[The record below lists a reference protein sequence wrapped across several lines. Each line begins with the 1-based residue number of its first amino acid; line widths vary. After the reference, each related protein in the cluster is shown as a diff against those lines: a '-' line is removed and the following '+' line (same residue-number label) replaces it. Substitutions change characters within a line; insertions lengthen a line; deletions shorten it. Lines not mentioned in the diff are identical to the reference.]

1 MTERGNLPT
10 QRVNISTQK
19 MLGGIGSILIMLGWA
34 TEIEILLI
42 LSIVGVVLLLIS
54 IYQLSKKLE
63 KPRIFQNV
71 LISLILAVAVTV
83 LAFVFE
89 ELWEGIK
96 PYVSMGDMGDEVLAD
111 IEWVILVG
119 IVAAYAILVVS
130 AYFYKQAFEILA
142 STTAHNLFRIVG
154 LLIFI
159 GVIITP
165 ILYVL
170 ALLLMYAG
178 YITIHAMESLKDVF
192 FPLLIIVSY
201 IVLAVAFFTAP
212 KEVEVQGT

>member
-1 MTERGNLPT
+1 MMEQGNLPT

-19 MLGGIGSILIMLGWA
+19 MLGGIGSILILLGLV
-34 TEIEILLI
+34 TKIEILSI
-42 LSIVGVVLLLIS
+42 LSIAGFVLWFIS

-63 KPRIFQNV
+63 KPSIFQKV
-71 LISLILAVAVTV
+71 LIGLILAIAGTV
-83 LAFVFE
+83 ILFVLE

-96 PYVSMGDMGDEVLAD
+96 PYVSMGDEVLAD
-111 IEWVILVG
+111 MEWGILVG
-119 IVAAYAILVVS
+119 IIAVYAIYVVS

-142 STTAHNLFRIVG
+142 STTAHNLFRVVG

-159 GVIITP
+159 GVIIIP

-170 ALLLMYAG
+170 AFLLADAG
-178 YITIHAMESLKDVF
+178 YITVHAVESLRDVF

-201 IVLAVAFFTAP
+201 IALAVAFLTAP
-212 KEVEVQGT
+212 NEVEVQST

>member
-1 MTERGNLPT
+1 MEQGNLPT

-19 MLGGIGSILIMLGWA
+19 MLGGIGSILILLGLV
-34 TEIEILLI
+34 TKIEILSI
-42 LSIVGVVLLLIS
+42 LSIAGFVLWFIS

-63 KPRIFQNV
+63 KPSIFQKV
-71 LISLILAVAVTV
+71 LIGLILAIAGTV
-83 LAFVFE
+83 ILFVLE

-96 PYVSMGDMGDEVLAD
+96 PYVSMGDEVLAD
-111 IEWVILVG
+111 MEWGILVG
-119 IVAAYAILVVS
+119 IIAVYAIYVVS

-142 STTAHNLFRIVG
+142 STTAHNLFRVVG

-159 GVIITP
+159 GVIIIP

-170 ALLLMYAG
+170 AFLLADAG
-178 YITIHAMESLKDVF
+178 YITVHAVESLRDVF

-201 IVLAVAFFTAP
+201 IALAVAFLTAP
-212 KEVEVQGT
+212 NEVEVQST

>member
-1 MTERGNLPT
+1 MEQGNLPT

-19 MLGGIGSILIMLGWA
+19 MLGGIGSILILLGLV
-34 TEIEILLI
+34 TKIEILFI
-42 LSIVGVVLLLIS
+42 LSIAGFVLWFIS

-63 KPRIFQNV
+63 KPSIFQKV
-71 LISLILAVAVTV
+71 LIGLILAIAGTV
-83 LAFVFE
+83 ILFVLE

-96 PYVSMGDMGDEVLAD
+96 PYVSMGDEVLAD
-111 IEWVILVG
+111 MEWGILVG
-119 IVAAYAILVVS
+119 IIAVYAIYVVS

-142 STTAHNLFRIVG
+142 STTAHNLFRVVG

-159 GVIITP
+159 GVIIIP

-170 ALLLMYAG
+170 AFLLADAG
-178 YITIHAMESLKDVF
+178 YITVHAVESLRDVF

-201 IVLAVAFFTAP
+201 IALAVAFLTAP
-212 KEVEVQGT
+212 NEVEVQST

>member
-1 MTERGNLPT
+1 LPT
-10 QRVNISTQK
+10 RRVNISTQK
-19 MLGGIGSILIMLGWA
+19 MLGGIGSILILLGSV
-34 TEIEILLI
+34 TEIEILSI
-42 LSIVGVVLLLIS
+42 LSIVGFVLWLIS

-63 KPRIFQNV
+63 KPSIFQKV
-71 LISLILAVAVTV
+71 LIGLILAVAVTV
-83 LAFVFE
+83 IAFA
-89 ELWEGIK
+89 LGALREGIK
-96 PYVSMGDMGDEVLAD
+96 PYVSMEDKVIA
-111 IEWVILVG
+111 EWWIFVG
-119 IVAAYAILVVS
+119 LIAAYAIFVVS

-178 YITIHAMESLKDVF
+178 YITEHAVKLFSS
-192 FPLLIIVSY
+192 LLIVVGPY
-201 IVLAVAFFTAP
+201 MMFAVALFTAP
-212 KEVEVQGT
+212 NEVEVQGT

>member
-1 MTERGNLPT
+1 MTGKGNLPT
-10 QRVNISTQK
+10 RMVNISTQK
-19 MLGGIGSILIMLGWA
+19 MLGGIGSILILLGLV

-42 LSIVGVVLLLIS
+42 FSIVGFVLWLIS

-63 KPRIFQNV
+63 KPSIFQKV
-71 LISLILAVAVTV
+71 LIAIIIDVAATV
-83 LAFVFE
+83 LAFVLE

-96 PYVSMGDMGDEVLAD
+96 PYVRMGDEV
-111 IEWVILVG
+111 VGSILVG
-119 IVAAYAILVVS
+119 IIALYAIYVVS

-142 STTAHNLFRIVG
+142 STTAHNLFRVVG

-165 ILYVL
+165 ILYGL

-178 YITIHAMESLKDVF
+178 YITIHAVKSLKDVF
-192 FPLLIIVSY
+192 L
-201 IVLAVAFFTAP
+201 
-212 KEVEVQGT
+212 Q

>member
-1 MTERGNLPT
+1 MTEQGNLPT

-19 MLGGIGSILIMLGWA
+19 MLGGIGSILILLGSV

-42 LSIVGVVLLLIS
+42 FSIVGFVLWLIS

-63 KPRIFQNV
+63 KPSIFQKV
-71 LISLILAVAVTV
+71 LISLILDVAAAV
-83 LAFVFE
+83 LAFVLG

-96 PYVSMGDMGDEVLAD
+96 PYVSMGDEVVAD
-111 IEWVILVG
+111 IKWGIFVG

-130 AYFYKQAFEILA
+130 AYLYKQAFEILA
-142 STTAHNLFRIVG
+142 STTAHDLFRIAG

-159 GVIITP
+159 GVIIIP
-165 ILYVL
+165 ILYML

-178 YITIHAMESLKDVF
+178 YITIHAVESLKDEF
-192 FPLLIIVSY
+192 FSLLWMGFY
-201 IVLAVAFFTAP
+201 MMFAVALFTAP
-212 KEVEVQGT
+212 NEVEVQGT